1 MKSSKF
7 TFIAIFIL
15 LTPII
20 SITSNA
26 EENTLANYASIEFV
40 GDATQ
45 VQIIGEWDWSNPL
58 DLMKNGTI
66 WSIDLQVDEGI
77 YCYKFIVDGEYI
89 FDPNNPER
97 GYCDNIE
104 NSLLR
109 VRDNSRPSFTA
120 QLNDNNLEIFY
131 HAGSGGFDFSGTP
144 NAIEGAPWNETTKSW
159 KYDITTL
166 SDGKHSLLI
175 EGQDLNGNLAY
186 DLLVPFWTGNQSD
199 FIWDDALIYMIMT
212 DRFVNGNSSNDGDV
226 TNAVHGA
233 DWQGGDFEGVT
244 QMIESGY
251 FAELGVNA
259 LWLTPFNEAASGT
272 GEAADG
278 IHDVSAFH
286 GYWPTEA
293 RSIEPRLGTEEQL
306 HEMVNAAHDNGIRI
320 MMDFVVNHVHEQHHY
335 YQDNPEWFNSG
346 CICGTTN
353 CDWTDYRLECQ
364 FTSYMPDLNWKNR
377 NASEQ
382 FIEDA
387 IWWIET
393 FDLDGARVDAV
404 KHVDD
409 LAVRNLVAQINER
422 FETVGTDYYLKG
434 ETAMGWSGHSLEA
447 NQEQYGT
454 INSYMGPDGLDG
466 QADFV
471 LYHAVVDNVFV
482 SGNEGYQHLDF
493 WTNRSQDQYLQGS
506 IMVPYV
512 GSHDVPRITS
522 RADSGTSDAYNQ
534 WLENGL
540 PGQPGDESAYNST
553 LQAYGWLLTT
563 PGAPLLYYGDEYG
576 EFGGADPDNRHMYRE
591 QSQWSSYESELFEK
605 ISEIGKIRLE
615 SDALRRGQYSTIHAE
630 PDRLVYS
637 MKSDNQEINI
647 ILNRGGEWSWRGFD
661 ESYEVRYGEPII
673 NSDEIIVP
681 KNSILI
687 IEINST
693 HQNVSTEILGCMDI
707 LATNYNSNATN
718 DDGSC
723 NYETDNS
730 NATNENNQTQTI
742 YGCMDIDAINF
753 NNEATNNDSSCKY
766 KENEEANKAQSS
778 DEDNSL
784 GYYIRTALFL
794 GIIAAGLIL
803 IFMNRKN

>member
-1 MKSSKF
+1 
-7 TFIAIFIL
+7 
-15 LTPII
+15 
-20 SITSNA
+20 
-26 EENTLANYASIEFV
+26 
-40 GDATQ
+40 
-45 VQIIGEWDWSNPL
+45 
-58 DLMKNGTI
+58 
-66 WSIDLQVDEGI
+66 
-77 YCYKFIVDGEYI
+77 
-89 FDPNNPER
+89 
-97 GYCDNIE
+97 
-104 NSLLR
+104 
-109 VRDNSRPSFTA
+109 
-120 QLNDNNLEIFY
+120 
-131 HAGSGGFDFSGTP
+131 
-144 NAIEGAPWNETTKSW
+144 
-159 KYDITTL
+159 
-166 SDGKHSLLI
+166 
-175 EGQDLNGNLAY
+175 
-186 DLLVPFWTGNQSD
+186 
-199 FIWDDALIYMIMT
+199 
-212 DRFVNGNSSNDGDV
+212 
-226 TNAVHGA
+226 
-233 DWQGGDFEGVT
+233 
-244 QMIESGY
+244 
-251 FAELGVNA
+251 
-259 LWLTPFNEAASGT
+259 
-272 GEAADG
+272 
-278 IHDVSAFH
+278 
-286 GYWPTEA
+286 
-293 RSIEPRLGTEEQL
+293 
-306 HEMVNAAHDNGIRI
+306 MVNTAHDNGIRI

-346 CICGTTN
+346 CICGTEN

-454 INSYMGPDGLDG
+454 INSYMGHDGLDG

-482 SGNEGYQHLDF
+482 SGNEDYQHLDF

-540 PGQPGDESAYNST
+540 PGQPGDQSAYNST

-591 QSQWSSYESELFEK
+591 KSQWSNYESELFEK
-605 ISEIGKIRLE
+605 ISEIGKLRLE

-630 PDRLVYS
+630 SDRLVYS
-637 MKSDNQEINI
+637 MISDNQEMNI
-647 ILNRGGEWSWRGFD
+647 ILNRGEDWSWGGFD
-661 ESYEVRYGEPII
+661 ESYDVRYGEPNI

-687 IEINST
+687 IEMNST
-693 HQNVSTEILGCMDI
+693 QQNVSTEILGCMDI

-718 DDGSC
+718 DDGLC

-742 YGCMDIDAINF
+742 YGCMDIDALNF

-766 KENEEANKAQSS
+766 KENKEDNKAQSS
-778 DEDNSL
+778 DKDNSL
-784 GYYIRTALFL
+784 SYYIRTALFL